1 MAEGRRRDTSEPFIE
16 DAHRFPDTG
25 EKKRRPSSP
34 ADQDARRRRAQ
45 QRKRRNS
52 VFQYIAILFMAAF
65 VLLLFT
71 FMMERRQSR
80 QQIDDLKQS
89 ASAVQTLQG
98 LMNENSVL
106 QAKVAELE
114 QELTKQKAAADEFE
128 VNLRDVTDTL
138 AHTEN
143 VLEWTTQAMDYFW
156 QINDAYVRG
165 RTALCRNLISQIES
179 PDTTPEAGPLM
190 EYLPKENSTGT
201 DRFSPYDRY
210 MEIRGK
216 VIK

>member
-1 MAEGRRRDTSEPFIE
+1 MAEGRRKDPSEPFIE
-16 DAHRFPDTG
+16 DAHRFPEDVR
-25 EKKRRPSSP
+25 KKRRPPSP
-34 ADQDARRRRAQ
+34 DQDAKRKRGQ

-52 VFQYIAILFMAAF
+52 VFQYIAIMFMAAF

-71 FMMERRQSR
+71 FMMERRQSQ

-98 LMNENSVL
+98 LMDENSAL
-106 QAKVAELE
+106 QTRVAELE
-114 QELTKQKAAADEFE
+114 EELTRQKAAADEFE
-128 VNLRDVTDTL
+128 KSLDGVTDTL
-138 AHTEN
+138 SHTEN
-143 VLEWTTQAMDYFW
+143 VLNWTTQAMDYFW

-165 RTALCRNLISQIES
+165 RTKLCRDLIAQLES

-201 DRFSPYDRY
+201 DRYSPYDRY